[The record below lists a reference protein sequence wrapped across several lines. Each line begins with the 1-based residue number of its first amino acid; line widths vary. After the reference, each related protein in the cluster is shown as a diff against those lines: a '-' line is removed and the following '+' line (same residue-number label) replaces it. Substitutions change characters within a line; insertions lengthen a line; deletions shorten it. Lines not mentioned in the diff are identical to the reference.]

1 MWVNLKDNNQ
11 VTIIGGRSKA
21 YGIGKRK
28 SRNNKSNLSQMILS
42 KAIYYFRIIR
52 KKNIEFNSKSKE
64 KIT

>member
-28 SRNNKSNLSQMILS
+28 SRNNKSNLS
-42 KAIYYFRIIR
+42 
-52 KKNIEFNSKSKE
+52 
-64 KIT
+64 

>member
-28 SRNNKSNLSQMILS
+28 SRNNKSNLSQMILKILEKRTQNLIAS
-42 KAIYYFRIIR
+42 L
-52 KKNIEFNSKSKE
+52 KKK
-64 KIT
+64 